1 MAQAEGEYVQL
12 SFFSLLPGS
21 AGGRALRALCS
32 EDYFATLAHT
42 AAQNRTAQERQELA
56 VKSAKERQRRRYY
69 SPHTVSYIEAGFRVV
84 ERVVPWWPHQP
95 NRQRRKRPIFV
106 RIEIER
112 CEISHE
118 VIFSQA

>member
-1 MAQAEGEYVQL
+1 MAHAEGEYVQL

-21 AGGRALRALCS
+21 AGGRALRTLRGN
-32 EDYFATLAHT
+32 DYFATIAQT
-42 AAQNRTAQERQELA
+42 AAQNRTAQQRQEQA
-56 VKSAKERQRRRYY
+56 RKSAQERQRRRYF
-69 SPHTVSYIEAGFRVV
+69 SPRTVCYIEAGFRVV

-112 CEISHE
+112 CELSDGDI
-118 VIFSQA
+118 